1 MSEPHDPSNAPGNP
15 HPPGRPISQDVQHS
29 PVAARIPDQVRR
41 GVFSSAVMVLQCN
54 DDFVIDFLSM
64 IVPPQQVV
72 SRVVLSASTFTKLVG
87 ALQINVAEYQKT
99 FGPLAAQEPVPAKPA
114 VPPEQAVPQVPIER
128 MPGEPAA
135 PHGGIPGSAPG
146 SVPGGTPHMGSPGIP
161 SPAAGPAVPPPAQ
174 APQPPAPPQPVPQP
188 HQSSDVTD
196 IAEVYGQLKLPDEML
211 GGAYATGAMIRHT
224 PTEFAIDFITNFYP
238 RAVVTARV
246 FLAAGRIR
254 SFLDTFQNSLARYR
268 QSQGPP
274 PGPPPGT
281 TTTY

>member
-1 MSEPHDPSNAPGNP
+1 MEWFPMTEPHDPSNLPSGNP

-29 PVAARIPDQVRR
+29 LVAARIPDQVRR
-41 GVFSSAVMVLQCN
+41 GVFGSAVMVLQCN

-72 SRVVLSASTFTKLVG
+72 SRVVLSAATFAKLVG

-99 FGPLAAQEPVPAKPA
+99 FGPLAAQEPVPAAKPA
-114 VPPEQAVPQVPIER
+114 ATPEQPAEQIPVER
-128 MPGEPAA
+128 VPGEPASVQGGVPSGGPA
-135 PHGGIPGSAPG
+135 GIPGA
-146 SVPGGTPHMGSPGIP
+146 T
-161 SPAAGPAVPPPAQ
+161 GPP
-174 APQPPAPPQPVPQP
+174 APQPPQPAAQSQHVPHP

-211 GGAYATGAMIRHT
+211 GGVYATGAMIRHT

-254 SFLDTFQNSLARYR
+254 SFVDTFQNSLTRYR
-268 QSQGPP
+268 QSQGGP
-274 PGPPPGT
+274 PGPAPGT